1 MVGRT
6 GHWTRVAVSVT
17 VETGSQTRVA
27 VSAVVQAGHWTEVA
41 VSAVVG
47 TGERAG
53 WQSQQWVMGFAVP
66 VEAEWAV

>member
-1 MVGRT
+1 M
-6 GHWTRVAVSVT
+6 SVT
-17 VETGSQTRVA
+17 VETGSQTSVA

-53 WQSQQWVMGFAVP
+53 WQSQKWVMGFAGAA
-66 VEAEWAV
+66 EAEWAG